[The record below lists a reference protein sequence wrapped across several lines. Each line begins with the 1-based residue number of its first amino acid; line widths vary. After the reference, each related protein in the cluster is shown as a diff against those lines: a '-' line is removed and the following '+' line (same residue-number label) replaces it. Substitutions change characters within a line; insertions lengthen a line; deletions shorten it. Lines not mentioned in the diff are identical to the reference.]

1 VLQAQEALW
10 HGIVSRVVPTPD
22 LDETAMDMAR
32 KIAEAPAVAVKMARE
47 VIRHLSVPA
56 VRASMADEVIY
67 QTFVNR
73 SDDFAEFRAAR
84 TEQRPGRYTG
94 S

>member
-1 VLQAQEALW
+1 
-10 HGIVSRVVPTPD
+10 
-22 LDETAMDMAR
+22 
-32 KIAEAPAVAVKMARE
+32 MARE

-67 QTFVNR
+67 QTFINR
-73 SDDFAEFRAAR
+73 SDDFAELRAAR
-84 TEQRPGRYTG
+84 AGERPPRYTG